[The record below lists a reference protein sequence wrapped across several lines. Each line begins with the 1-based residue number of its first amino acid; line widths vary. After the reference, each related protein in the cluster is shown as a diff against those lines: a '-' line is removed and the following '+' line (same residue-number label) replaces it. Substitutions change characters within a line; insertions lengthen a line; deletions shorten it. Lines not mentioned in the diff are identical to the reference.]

1 MAMKPFTAAAVVV
14 FTLVAAL
21 HLARIALGWHVIIG
35 DSVVAVGGTSIPMW
49 VSYLGAVIPAV
60 LAVMV
65 WRESR

>member
-1 MAMKPFTAAAVVV
+1 MAVKPFTTAAVVV
-14 FTLVAAL
+14 FVLVAVL
-21 HLARIALGWHVIIG
+21 HLTRVALGWHVIIG
-35 DSVVAVGGTSIPMW
+35 DSVMAVGGTSIPMW

>member
-1 MAMKPFTAAAVVV
+1 MKPFTTAAVAV
-14 FTLVAAL
+14 FVLVAIL
-21 HLARIALGWHVIIG
+21 HVARIMLGWHVIIG

-49 VSYLGAVIPAV
+49 VSYLGVVVAAG

>member
-1 MAMKPFTAAAVVV
+1 MKPFTAAAVVV
-14 FTLVAAL
+14 FVIVAAL
-21 HLARIALGWHVIIG
+21 HLVRIALGWHVIIG
-35 DSVVAVGGTSIPMW
+35 DSVMAVGGTSIPMW